1 MGVTRQEV
9 AMARSRRR
17 RERRPPLRIAA
28 GVLVVAAVTIAVV
41 RALRRIRV
49 YD

>member
-1 MGVTRQEV
+1 
-9 AMARSRRR
+9 MAGSRRR
-17 RERRPPLRIAA
+17 GERRSALRIAA
-28 GVLVVAAVTIAVV
+28 GVLVVAAVTIALV